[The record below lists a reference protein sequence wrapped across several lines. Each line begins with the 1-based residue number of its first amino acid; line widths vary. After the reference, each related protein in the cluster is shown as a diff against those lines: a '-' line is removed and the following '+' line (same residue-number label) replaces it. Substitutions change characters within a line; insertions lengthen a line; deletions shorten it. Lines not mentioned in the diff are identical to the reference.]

1 MSTKILPLAHPT
13 EATMRD
19 YEQAKMRL
27 ELILLRDFWM
37 ARWNALKPL
46 HQIKTL
52 AAAARAK
59 VQPDAVL

>member
-19 YEQAKMRL
+19 YEQDKMRL

-37 ARWNALKPL
+37 ARWNLMRGV
-46 HQIKTL
+46 HQIK
-52 AAAARAK
+52 
-59 VQPDAVL
+59 

>member
-37 ARWNALKPL
+37 ARWSMLRGVHPL
-46 HQIKTL
+46 NMVK
-52 AAAARAK
+52 K
-59 VQPDAVL
+59 

>member
-37 ARWNALKPL
+37 TRWNALKPL
-46 HQIKTL
+46 HQIKTFQTG
-52 AAAARAK
+52 A
-59 VQPDAVL
+59 